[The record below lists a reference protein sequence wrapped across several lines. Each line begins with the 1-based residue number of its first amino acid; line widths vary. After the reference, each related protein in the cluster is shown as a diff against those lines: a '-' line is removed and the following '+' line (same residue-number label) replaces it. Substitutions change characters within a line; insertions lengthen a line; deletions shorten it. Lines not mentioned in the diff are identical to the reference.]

1 MGTWCFDRYN
11 PTAVSGSFFR
21 SMVSSFG
28 SICFGSLL
36 NAIIMTLRYLATNA
50 REHARDNNQECAVFL
65 ACIAQCIL
73 SCLQDIIEYFNQ
85 WAYIFVGV
93 YGTSYLESGKM
104 VFELFMARGF
114 TSIISTDLVSYFLF
128 CIVFISGVLS
138 GLIGILFCKA
148 SEKLFG
154 TSVLFDSDE
163 STLWIP
169 FG

>member
-1 MGTWCFDRYN
+1 MGTWCFDKLN
-11 PTAVSGSFFR
+11 PTAVSGSFYR
-21 SMVSSFG
+21 SCVKSFG

-36 NAIIMTLRYLATNA
+36 NAIIMTLKYLASNA
-50 REHARDNNQECAVFL
+50 RQRASENNNEGAAVL

-93 YGTSYLESGKM
+93 YGTTYLESGKM
-104 VFELFMARGF
+104 VFELFKARGF

-128 CIVFISGVLS
+128 CIISISGLLS
-138 GLIGILFCKA
+138 GLIGMLFCKVTE
-148 SEKLFG
+148 SVFG
-154 TSVLFDSDE
+154 TDFLFWDQEHS
-163 STLWIP
+163 LWIP

>member
-1 MGTWCFDRYN
+1 
-11 PTAVSGSFFR
+11 
-21 SMVSSFG
+21 
-28 SICFGSLL
+28 
-36 NAIIMTLRYLATNA
+36 MTLRYLATNA
-50 REHARDNNQECAVFL
+50 REQARSNNQDCAVFL

-73 SCLQDIIEYFNQ
+73 ACLQDIIEYFNQ

-104 VFELFMARGF
+104 VYELFMARGF

-128 CIVFISGVLS
+128 CIVSISGLLS
-138 GLIGILFCKA
+138 GLIGILCCKA
-148 SEKLFG
+148 SEKFFG
-154 TSVLFDSDE
+154 PNVLFNSDE